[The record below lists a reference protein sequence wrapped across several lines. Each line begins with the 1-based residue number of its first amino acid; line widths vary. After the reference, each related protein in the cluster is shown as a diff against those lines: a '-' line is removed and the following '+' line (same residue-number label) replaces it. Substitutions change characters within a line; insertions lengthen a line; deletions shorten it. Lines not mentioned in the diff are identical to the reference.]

1 RRSEADPWVQIPP
14 GHVTNGGTPLTAWPV
29 SMTSGRTPALVWNT
43 TDTVDP
49 DGSVQIKAD
58 FTGPAGATGATQPLA
73 VVVDRNASGAATS
86 PVGPGT
92 LNLLTGDFEV
102 SATDVSAF
110 GMSVSRTT
118 SSRDPHKGAKQE
130 GQAAIFG
137 QEWASGTAAEIV
149 QSDYSH
155 VARVSDT
162 AVDVVTTSGDALHF
176 TANAARTGWV
186 SEPGAGSMTL
196 TGSLSGSFTLTDD
209 GGTITEFTRGDPAM
223 TTWQVSSTL
232 VSGVE
237 NSTTTVVSETVT
249 VETKKLARP
258 KRVIAPTSAATT
270 SACATTPQTKGCRSL
285 EFVYATATTA
295 TGYSTSAD
303 FGDFAGQ
310 VKEIRL
316 WSTEPGAAN
325 ATSKA
330 VSTYR
335 YDAGGNLRQQWDP
348 NLAQSTQAQYAYNAA
363 DRIDWLQTKSELPWS
378 FTYGQA
384 GSSPTAGDGM
394 LLKSSRAGLKPGTAG
409 RGTGHRGHQRG
420 LRRPADR
427 RRGPVPDG
435 HGRREGLGADRRT
448 HRRDRLVPRRRSP
461 LVPLRF
467 GTGRL
472 GLHAGV
478 GHLPGR
484 LRPARKQR
492 VARRTH
498 HHHPVRPVRQ
508 HRPRALGRQPGPGAG
523 REPRGPGRTGQPG
536 HRPADQCRAPTS

>member
-1 RRSEADPWVQIPP
+1 
-14 GHVTNGGTPLTAWPV
+14 
-29 SMTSGRTPALVWNT
+29 M
-43 TDTVDP
+43 
-49 DGSVQIKAD
+49 
-58 FTGPAGATGATQPLA
+58 
-73 VVVDRNASGAATS
+73 
-86 PVGPGT
+86 
-92 LNLLTGDFEV
+92 
-102 SATDVSAF
+102 SAF

-137 QEWASGTAAEIV
+137 EEWASGTAAELV

-162 AVDVVTTSGDALHF
+162 AVDVVTTSGGALHF

-186 SEPGAGSMTL
+186 SEPGAGTMTL
-196 TGSLSGSFTLTDD
+196 TGSVSGSFTLTDD
-209 GGTITEFTRGDPAM
+209 GGTVTEFTRGDPAM
-223 TTWQVSSTL
+223 TTWQVSSTQ
-232 VSGVE
+232 VGGVD
-237 NSTTTVVSETVT
+237 NSTTTVVSEAVT
-249 VETKKLARP
+249 ADTKLARP
-258 KRVIAPTSAATT
+258 KRVIAPTSAPTA

-363 DRIDWLQTKSELPWS
+363 
-378 FTYGQA
+378 
-384 GSSPTAGDGM
+384 
-394 LLKSSRAGLKPGTAG
+394 
-409 RGTGHRGHQRG
+409 
-420 LRRPADR
+420 
-427 RRGPVPDG
+427 
-435 HGRREGLGADRRT
+435 RRT
-448 HRRDRLVPRRRSP
+448 HRRDRPVPRRRAP

-467 GTGRL
+467 GTRRL
-472 GLHAGV
+472 GLHPG
-478 GHLPGR
+478 GDHLPGR
-484 LRPARKQR
+484 LRPARQQR

-508 HRPRALGRQPGPGAG
+508 HRPRALGRQPGPGPG